1 MLCNDFTDAESKDR
15 TLQQRV
21 RRLHSKLLQSS
32 SSSGS
37 SSGSSTTTVVN
48 HHPTTDKELD
58 IHITTL
64 ASRACHFLTHSTDA
78 FLAVKNCSDILN
90 DTGLFVKLS
99 KREPFAG
106 KLLPGEFK
114 IDSIFV

>member
-21 RRLHSKLLQSS
+21 RRLHSKLQSS
-32 SSSGS
+32 SSGGSGS
-37 SSGSSTTTVVN
+37 GSTTTTVN
-48 HHPTTDKELD
+48 HHTTTDKELD

-64 ASRACHFLTHSTDA
+64 ATRACHFLTHSTDA

>member
-32 SSSGS
+32 SSGSS
-37 SSGSSTTTVVN
+37 SSGSSTTTVN
-48 HHPTTDKELD
+48 HTATERELD

-64 ASRACHFLTHSTDA
+64 ATRACHFLTHSTDA

-106 KLLPGEFK
+106 KLLPGELR
-114 IDSIFV
+114 